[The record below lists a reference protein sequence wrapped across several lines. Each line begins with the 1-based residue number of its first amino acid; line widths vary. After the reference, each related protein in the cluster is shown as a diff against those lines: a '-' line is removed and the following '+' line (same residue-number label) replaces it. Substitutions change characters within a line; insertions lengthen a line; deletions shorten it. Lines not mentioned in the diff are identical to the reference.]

1 MVRVLVLRIA
11 SFLLKTW
18 KNGGWRRQMLGIVCL
33 LSNSSNGEIN
43 TLLSLS
49 GFVCKF
55 QKKKRDELSY
65 ILLKIQVLHTY
76 YTSLLSPY
84 QLLMLDVT
92 PVTQLAIAYL
102 SSQKVILPW
111 SQTLLKPHKHKLTQE
126 HVLPSQ
132 CKKSRHGSA
141 WENLPGIAGQ
151 G

>member
-1 MVRVLVLRIA
+1 
-11 SFLLKTW
+11 
-18 KNGGWRRQMLGIVCL
+18 MLGIVCL

-102 SSQKVILPW
+102 SSQKVILP
-111 SQTLLKPHKHKLTQE
+111 
-126 HVLPSQ
+126 
-132 CKKSRHGSA
+132 
-141 WENLPGIAGQ
+141 
-151 G
+151 